1 MDTSKDQTA
10 AAKAARDITER
21 QQQNAIHTEE
31 DEEESISS
39 SSSNTEGEDNGG
51 VKHHVESQKE
61 IPHGSL
67 PLDYQVS
74 VFLRQN
80 EQMLE
85 NSEKNDLDDN

>member
-1 MDTSKDQTA
+1 MDTSKDQSTA
-10 AAKAARDITER
+10 AVAARDITER
-21 QQQNAIHTEE
+21 QLQNAIHSEE
-31 DEEESISS
+31 DESISS

-80 EQMLE
+80 
-85 NSEKNDLDDN
+85 